1 MTICWCGSENFLP
14 FSPEYAECGVCH
26 TLVSLVGMSP
36 EELTVSNDETD
47 FYGKAYWLGHQS
59 EDLGFPD
66 IHKRARVDLTERNLH
81 WLKAL
86 LKYRLPGAKV
96 MELGCSHG
104 SFVAL
109 MHHSGYD
116 ASGVEMSPWVVEFGK
131 ETFKVPIFV
140 GPVEN
145 LDVPAGSVDVIALMD
160 VMEHLPEPVATMA
173 HCLKLLK
180 PDGIMLIQ
188 TPKFV
193 PGMNYAKLIETNGAF
208 LEQLKADEHLY
219 LFTEDSATRLFR
231 QIGADHIQ
239 FEPAIFSQYDMF
251 FAVSRVPLQTYSPEQ
266 INSALFAVPNGRMTL
281 ALLDLRERELASE
294 SDRIVRGE
302 QIDELTRLL
311 KEVETDR
318 AARGQQLDTLSTLLN
333 VAEADRAARGSQ
345 LETLTK
351 LLQEAEADRE
361 ARGQQIE
368 ALTNLLREAEA
379 DRAARGEHLETL
391 TNLLQVAEADRAAR
405 GDQII
410 RLTEML
416 KASEAQGSARAEH
429 LAELEETLKRSVAD
443 GAAKEE
449 LLGELRNLFH
459 HRAFH
464 AVASVAGGEQFRALE
479 KRLENKSEC
488 DIESRIEKQ

>member
-1 MTICWCGSENFLP
+1 MTICWCGNTEFIP
-14 FSPEYAECGVCH
+14 FSPEYAECGVCG
-26 TLVSLVGMSP
+26 TLISLVGMSL

-47 FYGKAYWLGHQS
+47 FYGKAYWLDHQS
-59 EDLGFPD
+59 DDLGFPD

-109 MHHSGYD
+109 MHHTGYD

-131 ETFKVPIFV
+131 KTFNVPIFV

-145 LDVPAGSVDVIALMD
+145 LDIPAGSLDVVALMD
-160 VMEHLPEPVATMA
+160 VMEHLPDPVATMA

-180 PDGIMLIQ
+180 PDGMLLIQ

-193 PGMNYAKLIETNGAF
+193 PGMNYAKLVEENGAF

-219 LFTEDSATRLFR
+219 LFTEDSAARLFR

-239 FEPAIFSQYDMF
+239 FEPPIFSQYDMF
-251 FAVSRVPLQTYSPEQ
+251 FAVSRVPFQIHTPEQ
-266 INSALFAVPNGRMTL
+266 INTALFQVPNGRMTL

-294 SDRIVRGE
+294 SDRIARGE
-302 QIDELTRLL
+302 QIEQLGVLL
-311 KEVETDR
+311 KESETDR
-318 AARGQQLDTLSTLLN
+318 AARGRHLETLSTLLN
-333 VAEADRAARGSQ
+333 
-345 LETLTK
+345 
-351 LLQEAEADRE
+351 EAE
-361 ARGQQIE
+361 
-368 ALTNLLREAEA
+368 T
-379 DRAARGEHLETL
+379 DRAARGEQVETL
-391 TNLLQVAEADRAAR
+391 AILLNEAETDRAAR
-405 GDQII
+405 GEQII

-416 KASEAQGSARAEH
+416 KVSEAQGSARAEQ
-429 LAELEETLKRSVAD
+429 LAGVEQTLQQSVAD
-443 GAAKEE
+443 SAAKEE

-479 KRLENKSEC
+479 KRLENKTER
-488 DIESRIEKQ
+488 DIESEIEKR